1 MILEYPQVS
10 QRWISKRGSPHTDA
24 DIDRIYKNY
33 LAGTMDTL
41 VANSKLIDGTVE
53 AMAQLRSR
61 GCKIGST
68 TGYLKPIME
77 KLGPMA
83 AKEGYTPDCY
93 VTSDEV
99 PVARPSPSMIFL
111 NMVCSFFDSKRPIQG
126 NDRIVFSS

>member
-83 AKEGYTPDCY
+83 AKEGYTPGLL
-93 VTSDEV
+93 TKTKLFM
-99 PVARPSPSMIFL
+99 AFL
-111 NMVCSFFDSKRPIQG
+111 QPD
-126 NDRIVFSS
+126 D